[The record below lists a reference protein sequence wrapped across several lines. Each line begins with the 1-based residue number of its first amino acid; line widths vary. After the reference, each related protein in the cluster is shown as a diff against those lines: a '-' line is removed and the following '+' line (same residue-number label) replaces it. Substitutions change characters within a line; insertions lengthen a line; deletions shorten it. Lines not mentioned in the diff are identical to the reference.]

1 VVTDDETPV
10 TDELTE
16 LIDVVQ
22 LLLVLEREEDE
33 VDEEIE
39 DEADEVEV
47 ELELVTELEELVWL
61 VLDGS
66 STQ

>member
-16 LIDVVQ
+16 LMDVVQ
-22 LLLVLEREEDE
+22 LLLVLEREEE
-33 VDEEIE
+33 ELECEIE
-39 DEADEVEV
+39 DEALEVEV
-47 ELELVTELEELVWL
+47 ELVLVTELEELVWL